1 MVVKNQ
7 TQRLAAFL
15 SELKEP
21 HGIKSRQDQEA
32 FFERAKRV
40 RTKDYIF
47 PLDVRNPNFARA
59 YITTM
64 AGWFFILTG
73 ASVYFEELGAMQ
85 FPRIAVTFPSFVP
98 SSPFDA
104 GADKFDAVPS
114 GLVFG
119 REGVPGLH
127 FEEQKN
133 LFYPLGDA
141 FEIKAEAYLDNNV
154 AEARGYLLLTGVEID
169 WK

>member
-21 HGIKSRQDQEA
+21 HGIKSRQAQED

-40 RTKDYIF
+40 RAKDYIF
-47 PLDVRNPNFARA
+47 PLDVHNPNFARA

-104 GADKFDAVPS
+104 GADKFDAVPA

-133 LFYPLGDA
+133 LYYPLGDA
-141 FEIKAEAYLDNNV
+141 FEIKAEAFLDNNI
-154 AEARGYLLLTGVEID
+154 ADTRGYLLLTGVEID

>member
-104 GADKFDAVPS
+104 GADKFDAVPA

-119 REGVPGLH
+119 REGVPGLD

>member
-21 HGIKSRQDQEA
+21 HGIKSRQNQEA

>member
-15 SELKEP
+15 SELNGP
-21 HGIKSRQDQEA
+21 HCIKSRQDQEA

-47 PLDVRNPNFARA
+47 PLDVHKPNFAKA
-59 YITTM
+59 SVNTL
-64 AGWFFILTG
+64 AGWFLILTG
-73 ASVYFEELGAMQ
+73 ASVYFEDLGAMQ

-104 GADKFDAVPS
+104 GADKFDAVPA

-141 FEIKAEAYLDNNV
+141 FNIKAEAFLDNYI
-154 AEARGYLLLTGVEID
+154 ADARGYLLLTGVEID

>member
-73 ASVYFEELGAMQ
+73 ASVYFEELGAMN

-104 GADKFDAVPS
+104 GADKFDAVPA

>member
-1 MVVKNQ
+1 MVKNQ

-15 SELKEP
+15 SELNGP
-21 HGIKSRQDQEA
+21 HCIKSRQDQEA

-47 PLDVRNPNFARA
+47 PLDVHQPNFAKA
-59 YITTM
+59 SVNTL

-73 ASVYFEELGAMQ
+73 ASVYFEDLGAMQ

-104 GADKFDAVPS
+104 GADKFDAVPA

-119 REGVPGLH
+119 REGIPGLH

-133 LFYPLGDA
+133 IFYPLGDA
-141 FEIKAEAYLDNNV
+141 FNIKAEAFLDNYV
-154 AEARGYLLLTGVEID
+154 GEARGYLLLTGVEID

>member
-1 MVVKNQ
+1 MVVKSQ

-15 SELKEP
+15 SELKGP
-21 HGIKSRQDQEA
+21 HCIKSRQDQEA

-47 PLDVRNPNFARA
+47 SLDVHQPNFATA
-59 YITTM
+59 YATTM

-73 ASVYFEELGAMQ
+73 ASVYFEDLGAMQ

-98 SSPFDA
+98 SSPFNA
-104 GADKFDAVPS
+104 GPEKFDAVPA

-133 LFYPLGDA
+133 LFSPLGDA
-141 FEIKAEAYLDNNV
+141 FNIKAEAFLDNYI
-154 AEARGYLLLTGVEID
+154 ADARGYILLTGIEID